1 MSLIKEEERSLSTD
15 LAFSRSNLARDIMFS
30 RDIELNLVLFC
41 RAKVRFSTGQM
52 ECKMFQLLPG
62 LSSSSSEDEDDKL
75 LEEEESE
82 EITVALLD
90 FLVFLDFFLD
100 FLA

>member
-1 MSLIKEEERSLSTD
+1 
-15 LAFSRSNLARDIMFS
+15 MFS

-100 FLA
+100 FLAWSEDLDFLNKKDTVNV